1 MDAIVTAK
9 CEHPTRAA
17 TPGLSRA
24 PAYSEQLQRSGQ
36 GTCNSRTP
44 QTQPGRFG
52 RHLGENISIYK
63 LLLSLQGLQHL
74 PKFHT
79 EVASD
84 PKFECEHSNFF
95 CWRLLKVTILDFH
108 PQNVLKML
116 IFLKPT
122 FHCLSWHQESHN
134 HFYTRGFF
142 FFSASFIKS
151 FRSYFFQLPL
161 PDIWK
166 LPHKSLSE
174 FSYQSTYPP
183 PRQNAVERA
192 EEVGSR
198 FAEVFKRPNSLWNWR
213 APKCL

>member
-1 MDAIVTAK
+1 MKIRIHLNLKTKQKTRKDQLSASQLHNIPRPFRYWQFCSLSHAEEKENLVEGRTSLRATSSCKSMDAIVTAK
-9 CEHPTRAA
+9 CEHLARAA

-24 PAYSEQLQRSGQ
+24 PAYSEQLQKSGQ

-63 LLLSLQGLQHL
+63 LLLSLRGLQHL

-122 FHCLSWHQESHN
+122 FHCLS
-134 HFYTRGFF
+134 
-142 FFSASFIKS
+142 
-151 FRSYFFQLPL
+151 
-161 PDIWK
+161 
-166 LPHKSLSE
+166 
-174 FSYQSTYPP
+174 
-183 PRQNAVERA
+183 
-192 EEVGSR
+192 
-198 FAEVFKRPNSLWNWR
+198 
-213 APKCL
+213 